1 MVKFI
6 AIENSYSENA
16 SYRYDNVNEETY
28 VSYLNSI
35 PQIYS
40 RFESDGTTKE
50 LLTKNCT
57 FFEVLGHNNTL
68 KFYFDIENV
77 TNENTIY
84 DIIACFKEFMKLTYS
99 VEFTDYVLTLNSN
112 SSHHAGY
119 SYHLIFNHFSNYMY
133 YMSNIV
139 ARFIDYAK
147 NKGVDWINY
156 IDTSVYSK
164 VRLFRSVNQV
174 GITKVGGKAPESDK
188 HVLVEGTVEDSIIQ
202 NVSKCKNLYIKELG
216 YKLKQTKFIN
226 SNQSS
231 NFKDIIAEAVKQ
243 TIKQLMDNQ
252 TNLLNP
258 ITKPTENDITIKSVT
273 LHKPKVSVRVKS
285 ETEVKCSDLSNST
298 IQPLK
303 PIDVISNST
312 IQPLKPLEPLKPL
325 KPINIVSNP
334 TIKEPTD
341 SQLTNKTFDMS
352 SIPRLAPLPKQC
364 TNELSYD
371 DKLFT
376 RVFIL
381 LMDEKLNGMKLDYVK
396 ELVEYYKSHQS
407 FSGYWMPSKAISVI
421 IDKFEA
427 EMN

>member
-6 AIENSYSENA
+6 AIENSYTENA
-16 SYRYDNVNEETY
+16 SYRYDNVDVETY

-35 PQIYS
+35 PQTYS

-57 FFEVLGHNNTL
+57 FFEILGHSNTL

-84 DIIACFKEFMKLTYS
+84 DIITCFKEFMKLTYS
-99 VEFTDYVLTLNSN
+99 VEFTDYVLTFNPN

-147 NKGVDWINY
+147 NKGVDWINC

-202 NVSKCKNLYIKELG
+202 NVDKCKNLHIKELG
-216 YKLKQTKFIN
+216 YKLKSSKFIN
-226 SNQSS
+226 TNQSS
-231 NFKDIIAEAVKQ
+231 NFKDIIAESVKQ

-252 TNLLNP
+252 INSLNP

-273 LHKPKVSVRVKS
+273 LHKPKVSVKVKS
-285 ETEVKCSDLSNST
+285 ETEVKSSSL
-298 IQPLK
+298 
-303 PIDVISNST
+303 SNST
-312 IQPLKPLEPLKPL
+312 IQPLKPLEPLNISSNSTIQALKPL
-325 KPINIVSNP
+325 EPLNSLNVS
-334 TIKEPTD
+334 TSTD
-341 SQLTNKTFDMS
+341 NQLTNKTFDINS
-352 SIPRLAPLPKQC
+352 LPRLTPLPKQC

-376 RVFIL
+376 RIFML

-407 FSGYWMPSKAISVI
+407 FLGYSMSSKVISAI

-427 EMN
+427 ELN